1 MEDQGQDTNLE
12 DLNDIQREGIVRYD
26 LTREQVS
33 SPNFGQHTLT
43 GMRTLQIQD
52 ANLTSQAAFN
62 MVSGMNLTQINGV
75 TQYNLNRAQVETPNF
90 GNHTLNGLLTLRF
103 QGVPMNQAF
112 NRVSGLENIAQVRGV
127 TEFNLTRNEVQSAN
141 FGDHTIT
148 GLEAIETQ
156 AQQLGIN
163 FNPGI
168 AFAQLNG
175 LNEPQVVGFTT
186 YGLTQG
192 QIHSENFGQH
202 TLTGIDN
209 LMQQNQQLTSQDA
222 ANRLLNLDP
231 AQVRG
236 VVELGLLREQVQTPN
251 FDNTTIETINELVQN
266 QRAENRQQAFA
277 IVSGLNNRQ
286 TTGIRRG
293 LEREDVTTPN
303 FDIHTLFGIDML
315 RARANNNI
323 SHRDAFQTLR
333 ELNAV
338 QVRGITDLHLNREQ
352 VQNSRFNN
360 DMIKSIN
367 RLKRLNRRATN
378 DYLYNAAMNLPEYQ
392 IRGVVQLGLNAEQ
405 VGLAVVNNEFVQLNP
420 ENQRVANGQTI
431 DAIDYLVANDFMNAQ
446 EAYDFAMNLNTEQT
460 LAMTEFGLSP
470 EMIQTSDFL
479 GTYNVLNELAA
490 PITRTGSELNLPLS
504 QEEKSS
510 LQDDISRSGSIQ
522 NLSSLYQSAEEEKSS
537 SEQSNTETAAI
548 LPYAAAPAAPADTET
563 LSSDD
568 KKDLSAL
575 TRVKSLNSIAEMSDE
590 SHTSR
595 QSDKLPTELRKPNRL
610 PVKKLGGSRRSRRPR
625 KKGPKK

>member
-610 PVKKLGGSRRSRRPR
+610 PVKKLGGSRRSRRPS
-625 KKGPKK
+625 KKGQKK

>member
-33 SPNFGQHTLT
+33 SNNFGQHTLT
-43 GMRTLQIQD
+43 GMRTLQMQD
-52 ANLTSQAAFN
+52 ANLTSQEAFN
-62 MVSGMNLTQINGV
+62 MVSGMSLTQINGG
-75 TQYNLNRAQVETPNF
+75 TQYNLTRAQVETPNF

-127 TEFNLTRNEVQSAN
+127 TEFNLTRNDVQSAN

-148 GLEAIETQ
+148 GLEAIEAQ
-156 AQQLGIN
+156 AQQQGAN
-163 FNPGI
+163 FNPALAFNMLRGLDPAQVLGI
-168 AFAQLNG
+168 
-175 LNEPQVVGFTT
+175 TT
-186 YGLTQG
+186 YALNRAQV
-192 QIHSENFGQH
+192 QSENFGMH
-202 TLTGIDN
+202 TLMGIDN
-209 LMQQNQQLTSQDA
+209 LMQQNQ
-222 ANRLLNLDP
+222 NLLPNIAFNSVEGLDR
-231 AQVRG
+231 AQVVG
-236 VVELGLLREQVQTPN
+236 VSTLGLLREQVQTPN
-251 FDNTTIETINELVQN
+251 FGNHTVDTINILRTQ
-266 QRAENRQQAFA
+266 QRVENIQEAFTM
-277 IVSGLNNRQ
+277 VSGLNNRQ
-286 TTGIRRG
+286 TTGIGRG
-293 LEREDVTTPN
+293 LNREDVTTPN

-315 RARANNNI
+315 RARVNNNI
-323 SHRDAFQTLR
+323 SHRDAFQTVR

-352 VQNSRFNN
+352 VQNPRFNN

-392 IRGVVQLGLNAEQ
+392 IRGVVQLGLDAEQ

-446 EAYDFAMNLNTEQT
+446 EAYDFAMHLNTEQT

-479 GTYNVLNELAA
+479 GAYNVLNELAA

-548 LPYAAAPAAPADTET
+548 LPYAATAAASSDTET
-563 LSSDD
+563 RSDE

-595 QSDKLPTELRKPNRL
+595 QSDKLPTELRKPNRM